1 MGQVFTSPD
10 LLGELL
16 KHEYSRETCREVV
29 TLAASAT
36 GYRMG
41 SVLGKVTATGAYAMS
56 PATGEDGSETACAV
70 LLSDIAPS
78 TEAITG
84 TVVLARGP
92 AIVADIKLVYD
103 ASVTTDA
110 LKKEK
115 QDQLAALGIATREEV

>member
-41 SVLGKVTATGAYAMS
+41 SVLGKVTATGNYGLS

-70 LLSDIAPS
+70 LLSDI
-78 TEAITG
+78 EASESASEGVI
-84 TVVLARGP
+84 LARGP

-103 ASVTTDA
+103 ATVNTDA

-115 QDQLAALGIATREEV
+115 QAQLAVLGIVTREGV

>member
-36 GYRMG
+36 GYKMG
-41 SVLGKVTATGAYAMS
+41 SVLGKVAATGIYALS

-70 LLSDIAPS
+70 LLADVDGSN
-78 TEAITG
+78 EAIPNA
-84 TVVLARGP
+84 VVLARGP

-103 ASVTTDA
+103 ASVNTDA
-110 LKKEK
+110 LKQEK
-115 QDQLAALGIATREEV
+115 QAQLAAVGIATRVAI

>member
-16 KHEYSRETCREVV
+16 KHEYSRETCREAV
-29 TLAASAT
+29 TLAASGT
-36 GYRMG
+36 GYKMG
-41 SVLGKVTATGAYAMS
+41 SVLGRVSASGIYGLS

-70 LLSDIAPS
+70 LLSDI
-78 TEAITG
+78 EASEAVSEGII
-84 TVVLARGP
+84 LARGP

-103 ASVTTDA
+103 ASVNTEA

-115 QDQLAALGIATREEV
+115 QAQLAALGIVTREAV

>member
-29 TLAASAT
+29 TLAASGT
-36 GYRMG
+36 GYKMG
-41 SVLGKVTATGAYAMS
+41 NVLGKVTATGDYSLS

-70 LLSDIAPS
+70 LLSDI
-78 TEAITG
+78 EASEAVSEGII
-84 TVVLARGP
+84 LARGP

-103 ASVTTDA
+103 ASVNTEA

-115 QDQLAALGIATREEV
+115 QAQLAALGIVTREAV

>member
-29 TLAASAT
+29 TLAASET
-36 GYRMG
+36 GYKMG
-41 SVLGKVTATGAYAMS
+41 SVLGKVSASGIYGLS

-70 LLSDIAPS
+70 LLSDVDAGETATP
-78 TEAITG
+78 G
-84 TVVLARGP
+84 VVVLARGP
-92 AIVADIKLVYD
+92 AIVADVKLVYD
-103 ASVTTDA
+103 ATVNTDA

-115 QDQLAALGIATREEV
+115 QKQLAAIGIVTREAV

>member
-1 MGQVFTSPD
+1 MGQIFTSPD

-29 TLAASAT
+29 TLADSAT

-41 SVLGKVTATGAYAMS
+41 SVLGKVTATGSYALS

-70 LLSDIAPS
+70 LLSDIDAS
-78 TEAITG
+78 DAATEAVI
-84 TVVLARGP
+84 LARGP

-103 ASVTTDA
+103 ASVNTDA
-110 LKKEK
+110 LKQEK
-115 QDQLAALGIATREEV
+115 QAQLAALGIATREAI

>member
-29 TLAASAT
+29 TLAASGT
-36 GYRMG
+36 GFKMG
-41 SVLGKVTATGAYAMS
+41 SVLGRVSASGIYGLS

-70 LLSDIAPS
+70 LLADVDGSN
-78 TEAITG
+78 EAIPSA
-84 TVVLARGP
+84 VVLARGP

-103 ASVTTDA
+103 ASVNTDA

-115 QDQLAALGIATREEV
+115 QAQLAVLDIVTREAV